1 MTKRIEIK
9 PATAADQAALSEIYL
24 VDRQQDFP
32 WVTDPQL
39 QDFNE
44 DSRGEFVLVAWIDG
58 QRAGFCSLYR
68 LANFIHL
75 LFVAPDFRHLKVGE
89 RLLTEM
95 RQYATEP
102 LTLKCVMANENALR
116 FYAQVGFRIVKADA
130 DALPPNYTL
139 RDTHTEQYVALVDV
153 MANERKLN

>member
-1 MTKRIEIK
+1 MTTIEIK
-9 PATAADQAALSEIYL
+9 TATAADRAALAEIYL
-24 VDRQQDFP
+24 IDRQQDFP

-39 QDFNE
+39 ADFE
-44 DSRGEFVLVAWIDG
+44 HDSRGEFVLVAWVDG

-75 LFVAPDFRHLKVGE
+75 LFIAPEFRQMGIGE
-89 RLLTEM
+89 SLLTEM

-102 LTLKCVMANENALR
+102 MTLKCVMANEGALK
-116 FYAQVGFRIVKADA
+116 FYARVGFQIVKADR

-139 RDTHTEQYVALVDV
+139 RDTHTEQYVAL
-153 MANERKLN
+153 NLN

>member
-1 MTKRIEIK
+1 MKTMAVIQIK
-9 PATAADQAALSEIYL
+9 TATQADRAALAQIYL

-32 WVTDPQL
+32 WVTNPRL
-39 QDFNE
+39 QDFDQ

-75 LFVAPDFRHLKVGE
+75 LFVDPAFRQLGVGE
-89 RLLTEM
+89 NLLTEM

-102 LTLKCVMANENALR
+102 VTLKCVMANEAALR
-116 FYAQVGFRIVKADA
+116 FYARVGFQIVKADR

-139 RDTHTEQYVALVDV
+139 RDTHTEQYVALNLD
-153 MANERKLN
+153 

>member
-1 MTKRIEIK
+1 MRKRIEIK
-9 PATAADQAALSEIYL
+9 PATDADRAALAEIYL
-24 VDRQQDFP
+24 VDRQQEFP
-32 WVTDPQL
+32 WVTDPKL
-39 QDFNE
+39 QDFDY
-44 DSRGEFVLVAWIDG
+44 DSRGEFVSVAWVDG

-102 LTLKCVMANENALR
+102 LTLKCVMTNENALR
-116 FYAQVGFRIVKADA
+116 FYAKVGFQIVKADA

-139 RDTHTEQYVALVDV
+139 RDTHTEQYIALVDLE
-153 MANERKLN
+153 NN